1 MFKAANRGRP
11 VASLRGQL
19 ISLSFAFALAAPPAA
34 FVGLSG
40 SLVCLPVPAAAAET
54 QNPLEPLSIVT
65 ATGAHNFSVEVMRTA
80 AEHERGLMFRRYLP
94 QDRGMLFNFE
104 VEQPVVMWMKNT
116 YLPLDMIFMDRKGR
130 VVNIAADAEPLSEK
144 LIPSGEPVFAVLEV
158 NGGTA
163 ARIGLK
169 IGDQVRN
176 EIFKN

>member
-1 MFKAANRGRP
+1 MFKAASRGRP

-19 ISLSFAFALAAPPAA
+19 ISLSFAFALGATPVALAGLWASSAPTE
-34 FVGLSG
+34 
-40 SLVCLPVPAAAAET
+40 AAET

-65 ATGAHNFSVEVMRTA
+65 ATGTHNFSVEVMRTA

-94 QDRGMLFNFE
+94 PDRGMLFDFA

-130 VVNIAADAEPLSEK
+130 VVSIAADAEPLSEK

-169 IGDQVRN
+169 AGDLVRN
-176 EIFKN
+176 EMFKN